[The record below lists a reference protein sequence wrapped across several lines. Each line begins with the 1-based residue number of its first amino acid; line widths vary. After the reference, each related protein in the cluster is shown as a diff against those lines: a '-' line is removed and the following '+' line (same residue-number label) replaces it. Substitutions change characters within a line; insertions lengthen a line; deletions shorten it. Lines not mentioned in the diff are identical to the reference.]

1 MEFLTETQQYAGG
14 DKCFPRSSPGSARHF
29 RSERVVVV
37 LGVMYPSVLPKLVA
51 ASTHRDL
58 VLLPPGLTTD
68 RQSVDVV
75 FYDPLASSWN
85 GDEVPVVP
93 KLRRKSKG
101 DGYVNPREAQ
111 EAVAHDLALLSLKN
125 ASSHQLSSALF
136 QLPLVTLLD

>member
-1 MEFLTETQQYAGG
+1 MGFLPESQQYAGD

-29 RSERVVVV
+29 GSERVVVV

-68 RQSVDVV
+68 RQSMDVV
-75 FYDPLASSWN
+75 FYDPLATSWN

-93 KLRRKSKG
+93 NFRRKSKG
-101 DGYVNPREAQ
+101 DGYVNRREAQ
-111 EAVAHDLALLSLKN
+111 EAVAHDLALLSPKN
-125 ASSHQLSSALF
+125 ASSHRKPS
-136 QLPLVTLLD
+136 